1 MNGRNFIGKNNSRWY
16 QTERVV
22 DSRFC
27 ICKCLNLLP
36 KYFGYICVS
45 TLPTFLL
52 KEEACKTILVCTIS
66 HQKLWKKKERKCSTN
81 GSPMQHCRKVVGK
94 EVLILTLTLDLPCIS
109 VQSLTNV
116 WPTSTNE
123 TQQLI
128 FSLNHRGSLHYV
140 RALPREGILHPWT
153 TERFTSNEFGWFF
166 PCWLS
171 AVEQMQ
177 NILLDHWWCH
187 AKFFLV
193 TAAILES
200 LSNLTAKLARLA

>member
-66 HQKLWKKKERKCSTN
+66 HQKLWKKKERKCCSTN

-94 EVLILTLTLDLPCIS
+94 EVLILTLTLDLPCFS

-128 FSLNHRGSLHYV
+128 SSLNHRGSLHYV
-140 RALPREGILHPWT
+140 KGFYIPEQRKDSPPTNLDD
-153 TERFTSNEFGWFF
+153 SF
-166 PCWLS
+166 PAGYLL
-171 AVEQMQ
+171 AQLVEQMQ